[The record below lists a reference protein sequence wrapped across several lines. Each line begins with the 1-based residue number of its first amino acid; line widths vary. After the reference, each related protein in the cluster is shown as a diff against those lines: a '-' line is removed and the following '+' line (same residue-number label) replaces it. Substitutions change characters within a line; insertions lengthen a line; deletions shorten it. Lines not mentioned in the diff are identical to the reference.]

1 MSQSLWT
8 AFALVLVIEGLTYA
22 LFPGLLK
29 RMMAETQQVSDDRL
43 RLGGVVAV
51 AIGVGLVWLG
61 QTFS

>member
-29 RMMAETQQVSDDRL
+29 RMMAEAQQVSDDRL